1 MLARELGSTM
11 AVVRG
16 SILLHAFPF
25 VGYLLRGRWLPLE
38 PSVKERVAKMEAVMA
53 FITPS

>member
-1 MLARELGSTM
+1 MLARKLGSTM